1 MAKVNGSSTD
11 RPEHPGPPQ
20 RTEGQAAGDRSG
32 GASDGGRLA
41 AARRRMIEE
50 HLKGRGI
57 KDQRVLD
64 VMAHL
69 PREAFSPVMLRDFA
83 YEDRPWPIG
92 YDQTISQPYI
102 VAFMT
107 EALKLRGN
115 ERVLEIGTGSGY
127 QTAVLSRL
135 CRHVYTV
142 ERIPELSLR
151 AARTLRRL
159 GFHNIDF
166 RVDNGANGWPEEAPF
181 DAILVTCGAARLPPV
196 YYDQLSEGG
205 RLVIPLG
212 PVGDQV
218 LHRFTRRGQ
227 TWQDEDLGKVS
238 FVPLVTNS
246 K

>member
-1 MAKVNGSSTD
+1 MSKVNNSATG
-11 RPEHPGPPQ
+11 RPERPEQPEQ
-20 RTEGQAAGDRSG
+20 RERSAPAVRSG
-32 GASDGGRLA
+32 NPSDGGRLA
-41 AARRRMIEE
+41 AARQQMIEE

-69 PREAFSPVMLRDFA
+69 PREAFSPVMLRDHA

-107 EALKLRGN
+107 EALELCGD

-127 QTAVLSRL
+127 QTAILSRL

-142 ERIPELSLR
+142 ERISELSLR

-181 DAILVTCGAARLPPV
+181 DAILVTCGATRLPPV
-196 YYDQLSEGG
+196 YYDQLSDGG

-218 LHRFTRRGQ
+218 LHRFIRRGQ
-227 TWQDEDLGKVS
+227 TWEDQDLGKAS